1 MTEPSGADDSGTR
14 PNILLI
20 CVDQMRA
27 DALSLLGHPV
37 VRTPYLDQLGQRGTV
52 FTNAYSATPTCV
64 PARVGLFTGQ
74 SQERHGRYGYR
85 EGVPFHAA
93 HDATVAQVLGE
104 NGYQTQAIGKMHV
117 FPERSRVGFDN
128 VILHDGFLHF
138 GRSHVNGNLE
148 SNDDYLAWLR
158 RHPGHA
164 QSDLADHGA
173 GCNSQVARPWD
184 KAEALHPTTWATT
197 EAIDFLR
204 RRDTTAPFF
213 LYLSYHRPHAPY
225 DPPQWLLEQYLAT
238 EHPEQVVGDWVEGLD
253 EWLTDGEVEGE
264 FTRHPDDVVHRVRA
278 GYWGLITQ
286 IDFQVNRLME
296 ALSDHGL
303 IDDTAILFV
312 SDHGD
317 MMGDHH
323 MWRKTVGYEGSAGVP
338 LIVTLPPSDHDHPR
352 GALRTEVAELRDVMP
367 TILDIAGIDI
377 PDTVDGASLVPLI
390 REQDVPW
397 RSHIHGEHVL
407 HRFGMWQSNHWVTDG
422 HQKFMWFS
430 GDGMEQFFDLDT
442 DPHEERNLVDVP
454 ARAKDVDMWRSRLVE
469 ALTGREEGF
478 VADGELV
485 PGRPVRT
492 ESSRVQEVIDH
503 WYAG

>member
-1 MTEPSGADDSGTR
+1 MSSGDARRDR
-14 PNILLI
+14 PHILVI

-52 FTNAYSATPTCV
+52 FDNAYSATPTCV
-64 PARVGLFTGQ
+64 PARVALYTGQ

-85 EGVPFHAA
+85 DGVPFHAV
-93 HDATVAQVLGE
+93 HDCTVAQVLGE
-104 NGYQTQAIGKMHV
+104 HGYQTQAIGKMHV
-117 FPERSRVGFDN
+117 FPERSRIGFDD
-128 VILHDGFLHF
+128 VVLHDGFLHF
-138 GRSHVNGNLE
+138 GRRHGHRNLE
-148 SNDDYLAWLR
+148 ATDDYLAWLHR
-158 RHPGHA
+158 QPGHA
-164 QSDLADHGA
+164 QSDHVDHGA

-184 KAEALHPTTWATT
+184 KAEALHPTTWAVT

-213 LYLSYHRPHAPY
+213 LYLSFHRPHAPY
-225 DPPQWLLEQYLAT
+225 DPPQWLLEQYLAA
-238 EHPEQVVGDWVEGLD
+238 EHPQQVIGDWVED
-253 EWLTDGEVEGE
+253 VADHLTEGEVEGE
-264 FTRHPDDVVHRVRA
+264 FTRHPDDVRRRVRA

-303 IDDTAILFV
+303 LDDTAVLFV

-323 MWRKTVGYEGSAGVP
+323 MWRKTVGYEGSAKVP
-338 LIVTLPPSDHDHPR
+338 LILALPPSSGEDAPR
-352 GALRTEVAELRDVMP
+352 GTRRTQVAELRDVMP

-377 PDTVDGASLVPLI
+377 PDTVDGRSLLPLI
-390 REQDVPW
+390 RSGNEPW
-397 RSHIHGEHVL
+397 RSHIHGEHTL

-422 HQKFMWFS
+422 HAKFMWFS
-430 GDGMEQFFDLDT
+430 GDGMEQFFDLDA
-442 DPHEERNLVDVP
+442 DPHEEHNLIADP
-454 ARAKDVDMWRSRLVE
+454 DRATDIDLWRGRLID
-469 ALTGREEGF
+469 ALAWREEGF

-492 ESSRVQEVIDH
+492 ESSRVQRAVDIWH
-503 WYAG
+503 AT